1 MTETTVNLNVHEV
14 GVILSALQLLENVD
28 ENRIAREYG
37 SAQALYDK
45 MYQVWQGM
53 DTSQTGLRNDV
64 VPSF

>member
-1 MTETTVNLNVHEV
+1 MTEISVNLNVHEV

-45 MYQVWQGM
+45 MYQVWQQM